1 VSRNVTVAAGSA
13 VAVLAVNPTT
23 ARVRITPLSNF
34 LNVVPP

>member
-13 VAVLAVNPTT
+13 TAVLAVNPT
-23 ARVRITPLSNF
+23 AVRARITPIGNF